1 MHLNSITSQPL
12 QHGALRSEHAL
23 VLLCSRTVVR
33 ESESARI
40 EELLR
45 ENLDWEYIF
54 RFARR
59 HSVLPLLYLQLQ
71 KFDSAVP
78 PTQLQRL
85 KTQYQENIARNIL
98 LTDELCRL
106 ISVLESAGIE
116 AIPYKGPALAV
127 YAYGNLS
134 HRRFVDLDIMVRKA
148 DVMRAKDI
156 LVARGYACDQNW
168 TTAQESVLLRTQHNL
183 PLRREAG
190 RMIVE
195 LHWEVASDLFASS
208 LQAEQL
214 WDRLETMRLG
224 DFSIKTM
231 SCEDLLL
238 SLCVHGSRH
247 LWERLAWICDVAEL
261 LRSHPHLNW
270 SMLNEGA
277 TAMGNTR
284 MVYLGLSLAHLF
296 YSGPLP
302 EEVKSKLESDQALTP
317 LINEVCARLFSG
329 TEHLPVTAN
338 ESFRYNMQV
347 RKGWRSKLR
356 YFRLMFRPTDGDV
369 ATISLP
375 ARLSFAYYLVRPLRL
390 FRTDRERRVIAEKG
404 RHA

>member
-1 MHLNSITSQPL
+1 LSSPISQL
-12 QHGALRSEHAL
+12 IENIALRPEHAL
-23 VLLCSRTVVR
+23 VLLCSRTVVSEA
-33 ESESARI
+33 ESHRV

-45 ENLDWEYIF
+45 EDLDWEYVF

-71 KFDSAVP
+71 KFATLVPSA
-78 PTQLQRL
+78 QLQRL
-85 KTQYQENIARNIL
+85 KTHYQENTARNIL

-127 YAYGNLS
+127 YAYGDLS
-134 HRRFVDLDIMVRKA
+134 YRRFVDLDIMVRKA
-148 DVMRAKDI
+148 DVLRAKEI

-168 TTAQESVLLRTQHNL
+168 TIAQESVLLRTQHNL

-214 WDRLETMRLG
+214 WERLETMKLSN
-224 DFSIKTM
+224 FTVKTM
-231 SCEDLLL
+231 SREDLLL

-247 LWERLAWICDVAEL
+247 LWERLAWICDIAEL
-261 LRSHPHLNW
+261 LRAHPDLDW
-270 SMLNEGA
+270 STLELRA
-277 TAMGNTR
+277 AVMGNTR
-284 MVYLGLSLAHLF
+284 MLSLGLSLAHTF
-296 YSGPLP
+296 YNGPLP
-302 EEVKSKLESDQALTP
+302 EEVSLKLTADQALTP
-317 LINEVCARLFSG
+317 LINEVRTRLFSG

-347 RKGWRSKLR
+347 REGWRSKLR
-356 YFRLMFRPTDGDV
+356 YFRLIFRPTDGDV

-375 ARLSFAYYLVRPLRL
+375 AGLSFAYYLVRPLRL
-390 FRTDRERRVIAEKG
+390 FRSDRERRTMADKG